1 MNKTIELRKIW
12 VEGTTIK
19 YEIYD
24 NTGMQLLQTDRVEA
38 FINFYNTEEFNF
50 VPENLSQSVLAIP
63 ITLYLL
69 PITYFYNVELILPCM
84 DKTLYENL
92 SEIYNAYSKIYGP
105 FKDEW
110 RGKVSPVKIEQNNAL
125 QSKYKNVVFFSGG
138 VDACSA
144 GINNPGEKTV
154 LVSVPSIEA
163 LAKNEGDLRNEKF
176 NLIKEFSQITN
187 SKWILISNNFN
198 ECIFNDNK
206 IQKNLSEKLS
216 SAAFRFDGWFGVK
229 YLGNMCSVAPFAYA
243 IGIREFIMGSTF
255 EQEEE
260 NCYINYDGA
269 NPVLSDSMKFVNMY
283 FAEQDELYTRRSQKV
298 KNIVSW
304 CKKWGKKVKL
314 WTCFDDKSYQCG
326 LCPKCIRTQLNILCA
341 GENPKDWGFE
351 RFSEKQFSRLLRS
364 FRYYEKNACW
374 HWDIFDS
381 IDDTMVYPYCNKML
395 HWLKAIGYKEYLKKA
410 GKAKKIRSINRIF
423 KFYRYPRYIKKI
435 YMNIR
440 KKLQNYK

>member
-24 NTGMQLLQTDRVEA
+24 NTGLQLLQTDKVEA

-125 QSKYKNVVFFSGG
+125 QSKYEKVVFFSGG

-154 LVSVPSIEA
+154 LISVPSIE
-163 LAKNEGDLRNEKF
+163 LSAKNEGALRNEKF
-176 NLIKEFSQITN
+176 NLIRNFSENIR
-187 SKWILISNNFN
+187 SRWILVSNNFN
-198 ECIFNDNK
+198 ERIFNDEN
-206 IQKNLSEKLS
+206 IQVALSKKLFS
-216 SAAFRFDGWFGVK
+216 SAFKFDGWPGIK
-229 YLGNMCSVAPFAYA
+229 YLGNLCSAVPIAYA
-243 IGIREFIMGSTF
+243 IGIKEFIMGSTF

-260 NCYINYDGA
+260 NCYISYDGA
-269 NPVLSDSMKFVNMY
+269 NPVLSDSIKFVNMY
-283 FAEQDELYTRRSQKV
+283 FAEQDELHTRRSQKV
-298 KNIVSW
+298 RNIISW
-304 CKKWGKKVKL
+304 CKKQGHNIKL
-314 WTCFDDKSYQCG
+314 WACFNDNSSQCG
-326 LCPKCIRTQLNILCA
+326 ICAKCIRTQLNILCA
-341 GENPKDWGFE
+341 GENPLNWGFE
-351 RFSEKQFSRLLRS
+351 NFTEEKFSHLLRTYK
-364 FRYYEKNACW
+364 YYERNACW
-374 HWDIFDS
+374 IWDIVDS
-381 IDDTMVYPYCNKML
+381 IDTSIIYPYCNKVI
-395 HWLKAIGYKEYLKKA
+395 HWLKDIGYKKYFQRSSILHS
-410 GKAKKIRSINRIF
+410 IRKMSKRMFQI
-423 KFYRYPRYIKKI
+423 YRYPYYIKTICK
-435 YMNIR
+435 N
-440 KKLQNYK
+440 LFH